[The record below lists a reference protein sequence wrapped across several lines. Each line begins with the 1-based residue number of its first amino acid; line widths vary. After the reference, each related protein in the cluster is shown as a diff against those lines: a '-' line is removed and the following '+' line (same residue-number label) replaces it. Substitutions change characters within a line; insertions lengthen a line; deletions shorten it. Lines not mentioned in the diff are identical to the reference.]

1 MLLAL
6 FILAILLGINGILA
20 MSELAMMTARQSRLA
35 AAAVRG
41 SRGAG
46 AALALARE
54 PTRFLST
61 VQVGITLVGI
71 LAGAFGDR
79 TLSTGLRLW
88 LERWPVVRPFADL
101 IALTLVVGVITY
113 FSMVLGE
120 LVPKRLALA
129 YPERIASVIARPLTV
144 LSVLAAWPVH
154 LLTFSTD
161 AVARVLCVK
170 QQRGDDVSEEDVRAL
185 VARAATTGV
194 FSRQEHAIFKRLL
207 SVGDYTVRELMVPR
221 MNIVWIEES
230 TTPEELRVL
239 IGTSP
244 YSHFPVCRGSLD
256 RMIGVVHI
264 KDLIAY
270 GLLAGANFKAAA
282 VAHKPLFVPETLPA
296 LRLLDQFKSTKVHVA
311 FVVDEHGG
319 TLGMLTLNDVVGAL
333 VGDIARRGEEPRPR
347 AVQRADGSWLVDG
360 RLPLHETLATLDLAT
375 ESRAAI
381 PDVSTA
387 AGLVLALLGHIPT
400 EAEST
405 EFEGW
410 ILEVIDMDGTRID
423 QILAR
428 RAGDDEAGP
437 RGRERS

>member
-1 MLLAL
+1 MVLAL
-6 FILAILLGINGILA
+6 FILAILLGINGVLA
-20 MSELAMMTARQSRLA
+20 MAELAMMTSRQSRLA
-35 AAAVRG
+35 HAAARG

-71 LAGAFGDR
+71 LAGAYGEK
-79 TLSTGLRLW
+79 TISIKLESW
-88 LERWPVVRPFADL
+88 LARWPVVQPYADL
-101 IALTLVVGVITY
+101 IALGLVVLGITY
-113 FSMVLGE
+113 FSLVFGE

-129 YPERIASVIARPLTV
+129 FPERIASLIAGPLTL
-144 LSVLAAWPVH
+144 LSVLAAWPV
-154 LLTFSTD
+154 
-161 AVARVLCVK
+161 RVLTTSTEAVMRVLRVK
-170 QQRGDDVSEEDVRAL
+170 AHRGDDVSEEDVRAL

-221 MNIVWIEES
+221 RDIVWIDE
-230 TTPEELRVL
+230 TTTSEGLRVL

-244 YSHFPVCRGSLD
+244 YSHFPVCTGSLD

-270 GLLAGANFKAAA
+270 GLLAGANFHAAA

-333 VGDIARRGEEPRPR
+333 VGDVGRRGEEPRPR
-347 AVQRADGSWLVDG
+347 AVQRQDGSWLVDG
-360 RLPLHETLATLDLAT
+360 RLPLLELLDTLSLSP
-375 ESRAAI
+375 ESTPGI

-400 EAEST
+400 EG
-405 EFEGW
+405 EFREFGGW
-410 ILEVIDMDGTRID
+410 IFEVVDMDGTRVD

-428 RAGDDEAGP
+428 RADRLG
-437 RGRERS
+437 

>member
-1 MLLAL
+1 MLVAL
-6 FILAILLGINGILA
+6 LILAFLLGINGILA
-20 MSELAMMTARQSRLA
+20 MSELAMMTSRQSRLA
-35 AAAVRG
+35 HAAAKG
-41 SRGAG
+41 SRGAE

-71 LAGAFGDR
+71 LAGAYGEK
-79 TLSTGLRLW
+79 TISTKLEHW
-88 LERWPVVRPFADL
+88 LEHWPALQPYADVFSLAIVV
-101 IALTLVVGVITY
+101 IGITY
-113 FSMVLGE
+113 FSLVFGE

-129 YPERIASVIARPLTV
+129 FPERIASLISRPLTL
-144 LSVLAAWPVH
+144 LSVLAAWPVR
-154 LLTFSTD
+154 LLTISTESIIRIL
-161 AVARVLCVK
+161 RV
-170 QQRGDDVSEEDVRAL
+170 QSQRGDDVSEEDVRSL

-194 FSRQEHAIFKRLL
+194 FSRQEHAIFTRLL

-221 MNIVWIEES
+221 RDIVWIEEH

-296 LRLLDQFKSTKVHVA
+296 LRLLEQFKSTKVHVA
-311 FVVDEHGG
+311 FVVNEHGG

-333 VGDIARRGEEPRPR
+333 VGDIGRRGEEPRPR
-347 AVQRADGSWLVDG
+347 AVPRADGSWLVDG
-360 RLPLHETLATLDLAT
+360 RLPLPETLATLSISPEACPFV
-375 ESRAAI
+375 

-387 AGLVLALLGHIPT
+387 AGLVLAILGHIPR
-400 EAEST
+400 EG
-405 EFEGW
+405 EFAVFAGW
-410 ILEVIDMDGTRID
+410 ILEVVDMDGTRID
-423 QILAR
+423 HILAR
-428 RAGDDEAGP
+428 RESVATDA
-437 RGRERS
+437 RSTQARP